1 MKMRVI
7 LDSDDVLFPCNE
19 VAVDHLNKA
28 EGTAYTL
35 NDIKKWGFLGNK
47 LDKRLSYFKDPSFIR
62 NLQPYWN
69 AQMFVA
75 ELAKMAEIFV
85 ATSVDPFCAGERVN
99 SIIRH
104 FPEIN
109 PENILIGNRKDL
121 LQADV
126 LLDDGVHNLT
136 HSQAK
141 YPVLYR
147 RPWNEDT
154 TGVLAVSNY
163 YEFLQFVRMIQNKEE
178 TAEKPKIVA
187 IVGPSGSGKT
197 EVLSELGN
205 HYGFI
210 PVRTYTTRQPDI
222 RHAKNYHFIDK
233 EEFEEMTDTFFE
245 TSTDAG
251 EWFGLNAND
260 IYQIINA
267 GKIAVLMLDVNGAIA
282 LKRAF
287 GKECLTVYLKR
298 NKRDCISAIL
308 SRNLP
313 LEETVS
319 RIDSLDA
326 EMKNE
331 EFCDICIENNRVS
344 NVIAKIKE
352 ETL

>member
-35 NDIKKWGFLGNK
+35 NDIKKWGILGNK

-178 TAEKPKIVA
+178 TAAKPKIVA

-222 RHAKNYHFIDK
+222 RHAKNYHFINK
-233 EEFEEMTDTFFE
+233 EEFEEMTNTFFE
-245 TSTDAG
+245 TSTYAG

-260 IYQIINA
+260 IYQIVNA

-282 LKRAF
+282 LKRVF

-298 NKRDCISAIL
+298 NKRDCISSIL
-308 SRNLP
+308 SRNLS

-331 EFCDICIENNRVS
+331 EFCDICIENNQVS

>member
-35 NDIKKWGFLGNK
+35 NDIKRWGFLGNK

-141 YPVLYR
+141 YPVLY
-147 RPWNEDT
+147 
-154 TGVLAVSNY
+154 
-163 YEFLQFVRMIQNKEE
+163 
-178 TAEKPKIVA
+178 
-187 IVGPSGSGKT
+187 
-197 EVLSELGN
+197 LSLI
-205 HYGFI
+205 HI
-210 PVRTYTTRQPDI
+210 
-222 RHAKNYHFIDK
+222 
-233 EEFEEMTDTFFE
+233 
-245 TSTDAG
+245 
-251 EWFGLNAND
+251 
-260 IYQIINA
+260 
-267 GKIAVLMLDVNGAIA
+267 
-282 LKRAF
+282 
-287 GKECLTVYLKR
+287 
-298 NKRDCISAIL
+298 
-308 SRNLP
+308 
-313 LEETVS
+313 
-319 RIDSLDA
+319 
-326 EMKNE
+326 
-331 EFCDICIENNRVS
+331 
-344 NVIAKIKE
+344 
-352 ETL
+352 

>member
-35 NDIKKWGFLGNK
+35 NDIKRWGFLGNK

-85 ATSVDPFCAGERVN
+85 ATSGDPFCAGERVN

-178 TAEKPKIVA
+178 TAAKPKIVA

-222 RHAKNYHFIDK
+222 RHAKNYHFINK
-233 EEFEEMTDTFFE
+233 EEFEEMTNTFFE
-245 TSTDAG
+245 TSTYAG

-282 LKRAF
+282 LKRVF

-344 NVIAKIKE
+344 NVIAKI
-352 ETL
+352 